1 MALSSQELRELCTPK
16 EWALIV
22 ASQPGA
28 IEKLSATDLK
38 NHASNARKLVSKWQD
53 LSRSQD
59 RVESRKSGSPNPESR
74 SHDKHEAFR
83 NALTAFQA
91 QLAAAPVGSPASRSQ
106 GKPPANARSIEA
118 RSQRRDTRKTLGS
131 TKQSLNRAAKA
142 AAPKAAAPKTAAP
155 KANQVAVAAPA
166 KTPATKTA
174 TKKASTKK
182 PAAKKP
188 TAKNASAK
196 LVAQRKKRAV
206 ALASAKPAATQ
217 AKPAKPAIAPKAIA
231 PKAIAAKGSPA
242 AKASLDGK
250 VKATRTAIAGRTNKI
265 AGHVSGKGKRVQG
278 KRDARGR

>member
-16 EWALIV
+16 EWALIL

-28 IEKLSATDLK
+28 IEKLSATALK

-74 SHDKHEAFR
+74 SHEKHEAFR
-83 NALTAFQA
+83 TALTAFQA
-91 QLAAAPVGSPASRSQ
+91 RLASVPAGAPASKTQR
-106 GKPPANARSIEA
+106 KPPAKVRSIEA
-118 RSQRRDTRKTLGS
+118 RSQRRATRKTLGS
-131 TKQSLNRAAKA
+131 AKQSLNRAAKA
-142 AAPKAAAPKTAAP
+142 AAPKADP
-155 KANQVAVAAPA
+155 VAVAAAA
-166 KTPATKTA
+166 KAPVAKTA

-182 PAAKKP
+182 TAAKKP
-188 TAKNASAK
+188 AAKNASAK
-196 LVAQRKKRAV
+196 VAAQRKKRAA
-206 ALASAKPAATQ
+206 ALASATPAASQ
-217 AKPAKPAIAPKAIA
+217 IKPSRPAKAPKT
-231 PKAIAAKGSPA
+231 IAAKGSPA

-250 VKATRTAIAGRTNKI
+250 VKATRTAIAVRTNKI